1 MTSRVSIIGLGLV
14 CCCWLSVLFLV
25 VVSAASDDAKDK
37 DSPKLDVICLGC
49 ICEAASGCNQT
60 LGCVGD
66 VCGPFHITQIY
77 WTDSGKPTLDSDKPE
92 ATDEEAFARCVNDVN
107 CAARAV
113 QGYMEKYSQDCNGDG
128 VIDCEDYARIH
139 YLGGYGCSAAAK
151 LDKNYAKAFN
161 FCQKAFQAV

>member
-1 MTSRVSIIGLGLV
+1 MACNKLIIGAI
-14 CCCWLSVLFLV
+14 LSLFCAYYAYAQV
-25 VVSAASDDAKDK
+25 QQQQQQQGQTYQMDQ
-37 DSPKLDVICLGC
+37 ICLGC
-49 ICEAASGCNQT
+49 ICEAASGCNT
-60 LGCVGD
+60 TVGCVGD
-66 VCGPFHITQIY
+66 VCGPFRITWGY
-77 WTDSGKPTLDSDKPE
+77 WADAGKPTVGNQP
-92 ATDEEAFARCVNDVN
+92 ATSNTAFARCVNDVN

-139 YLGGYGCSAAAK
+139 YLGGYGCLAAAK